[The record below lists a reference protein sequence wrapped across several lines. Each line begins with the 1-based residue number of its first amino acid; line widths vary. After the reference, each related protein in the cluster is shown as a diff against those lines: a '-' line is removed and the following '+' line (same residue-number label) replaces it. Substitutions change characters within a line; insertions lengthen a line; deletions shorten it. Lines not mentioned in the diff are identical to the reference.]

1 MWFGVLELYS
11 FAHDESESYRLVPT
25 LLVLDLYSFAHDE
38 SHTLKLQNAQSVL
51 DLYSFAQNENCDYWN
66 IAVYLDL
73 DIEIIRQ
80 WRIK

>member
-1 MWFGVLELYS
+1 MWFGVLELYV
-11 FAHDESESYRLVPT
+11 FTHDESVDVIPT
-25 LLVLDLYSFAHDE
+25 TSRTVLDLYSFAHDE
-38 SHTLKLQNAQSVL
+38 SLRQWICLKNTVL